1 MTPLTLLKSDK
12 YFDKLQEPGV
22 HACGPLQVG
31 PASGKLATKPLQDWT
46 ARDVADTVLQDR

>member
-1 MTPLTLLKSDK
+1 MTPLTLLISDK